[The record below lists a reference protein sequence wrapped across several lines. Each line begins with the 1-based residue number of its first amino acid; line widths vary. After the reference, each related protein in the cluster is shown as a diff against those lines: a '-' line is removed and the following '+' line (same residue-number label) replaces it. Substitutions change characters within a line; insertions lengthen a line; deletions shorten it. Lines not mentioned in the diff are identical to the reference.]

1 MDGADGA
8 RPGSLLTRRRFFEQ
22 LAATGGLSLALAGM
36 DALGFGFSSAQ
47 AAPPVLDGGAKG
59 ATVVILGAG
68 VAGLTAAYEL
78 GRAGYEVRLLEARTF
93 AGGRAQTARRGFEDV
108 DLNGNRQVCDFDE
121 GQYINIGPWRIPFW
135 HRSTLHY
142 VKRFAVPV
150 ELFNNDND
158 AAWVYSEKGSGPLAG
173 KPVRKM
179 RIAADARG
187 YTAEL
192 MAKLA
197 AKGDLDAALSPVD
210 RKLFIDYL
218 VGEGRL
224 SSADLKY
231 LGTEGRGYD
240 VWPGAGVDPGP
251 GREAAPYAFADVMGS
266 QLWRV
271 LSSVSQIDQQRT
283 MFEPVG
289 GMAEIPK
296 AFVRNIP
303 EGVIRY
309 GAKVTRIR
317 QSASGVKVAFAGP
330 DGKPGE
336 VAGDYLICTIPL
348 SVLKNI
354 PMDASAPFLAAMQDV
369 SYAPVNKIG
378 LQMKRRF
385 WEDDDWIY
393 GGHVYN
399 DIPGIGT
406 ISLPS
411 TGWLGEKG
419 VVLGYYAFA
428 AEAVKVSLLTPPE
441 RARFAVAAGQKIFPQ
456 YAESFETAFSKSW
469 HLDPF
474 NLGGWAEWSD
484 EARRRAYPVLCEPD
498 GRIYLSGEHLSYLGG
513 WQAGGIESAW
523 QQIAKLH
530 ARVQK
535 A

>member
-1 MDGADGA
+1 MGDAGGA
-8 RPGSLLTRRRFFEQ
+8 GSVLTRRRFFEQ
-22 LAATGGLSLALAGM
+22 LAAVGGMSLALAGM
-36 DALGFGFSSAQ
+36 DALGFGFSSAL
-47 AAPPVLDGGAKG
+47 AAPAPLSGGGKG
-59 ATVVILGAG
+59 TKVVILGAG

-78 GRAGYEVRLLEARTF
+78 GKAGYQVKLLEARSF
-93 AGGRAQTARRGFEDV
+93 AGGRSQTAKRGFEDT
-108 DLNGNRQVCDFDE
+108 DLNGFHQVCDFDE
-121 GQYINIGPWRIPFW
+121 GLYINIGPWRIPYW
-135 HRSTLHY
+135 HQSTLHY
-142 VKRFAVPV
+142 VKQFKVPV

-158 AAWVYSEKGSGPLAG
+158 AAYVYFEKGSGPLVG

-179 RIAADARG
+179 KIAADARG

-192 MAKLA
+192 MAKVA
-197 AKGDLDAALSPVD
+197 AKGDLDAALSPVE
-210 RKLFIDYL
+210 RRLFIDY
-218 VGEGRL
+218 VVSDGRL
-224 SSADLKY
+224 SKADLKY
-231 LGTEGRGYD
+231 LGTDGRGFE

-251 GREAAPYAFADVMGS
+251 GKPSPPFAFADVMDS
-266 QLWRV
+266 RLWQV

-283 MFEPVG
+283 MLQPVG

-296 AFVRNIP
+296 GFVRNIP
-303 EGVIRY
+303 EGVIQY
-309 GAKVTRIR
+309 GAKVIRIR
-317 QSASGVKVAFAGP
+317 QSARGVSVAFTGA

-336 VAGDYLICTIPL
+336 VFGDYLICTIPL

-354 PMDASAPFLAAMQDV
+354 PMDASKPFLAAMQQV

-385 WEDDDWIY
+385 WEEDHWIY
-393 GGHVYN
+393 GGHIYN

-411 TGWLGEKG
+411 TGWHGQKG
-419 VVLGYYAFA
+419 VLLGYYAFA
-428 AEAVKVSLLTPPE
+428 AEAVKVSMLAPAD
-441 RARFAVAAGQKIFPQ
+441 RAKFAVAAGQKVFPQ

-484 EARRRAYPVLCEPD
+484 EARAAAYPLLCEPD